1 VKRTYQRVHDEVR
14 AYDVFARK
22 ARVEPLRM
30 VGTVVAP
37 DADRACVYARAT
49 YDEERWVE
57 MRIVPVDA
65 MITVWAPG
73 DEP

>member
-1 VKRTYQRVHDEVR
+1 VKRYLRVHAHVR

-22 ARVEPLRM
+22 ARIEPLRM

-57 MRIVPVDA
+57 MRIVPSDE

-73 DEP
+73 DES

>member
-1 VKRTYQRVHDEVR
+1 MKRYQRVHEAVR

-22 ARVEPLRM
+22 SRPEALRM

-57 MRIVPVDA
+57 MRIVPTDA

-73 DEP
+73 DDA